1 MLPAL
6 HLAGVHSVG
15 NGLLRRAVQAGGRFG
30 GGSRGEC
37 WLVCLLTFLFYVCQ
51 VYCWLVEESRG
62 GYLYRPGCIWGRDG
76 ERPGIWDKRLGGCCV
91 IFWVFFCVGCFG
103 LRSCFQPVLLTFGG
117 CADAPTVNI
126 HAMSCGKD
134 LDSGWIG

>member
-62 GYLYRPGCIWGRDG
+62 GYLYLVSGDETGNDRA
-76 ERPGIWDKRLGGCCV
+76 
-91 IFWVFFCVGCFG
+91 FG
-103 LRSCFQPVLLTFGG
+103 TRG
-117 CADAPTVNI
+117 
-126 HAMSCGKD
+126 
-134 LDSGWIG
+134 